1 MHHYLIAF
9 AFVVVEADDKR
20 NLAEQEHRSSKRQQ
34 APPSHLFTSRLSAFT
49 HRRRYLRYIK
59 PR

>member
-49 HRRRYLRYIK
+49 HRRRYLR
-59 PR
+59 